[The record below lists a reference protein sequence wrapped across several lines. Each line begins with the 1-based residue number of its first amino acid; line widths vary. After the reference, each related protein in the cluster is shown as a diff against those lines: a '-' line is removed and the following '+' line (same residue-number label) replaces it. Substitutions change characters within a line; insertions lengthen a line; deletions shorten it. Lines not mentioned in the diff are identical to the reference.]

1 MATPT
6 IPNGEEYFFPIIYEG
21 NGAGQRVGRFVP
33 FTDNG
38 TIDNS
43 CIFNDG
49 DSAYLSRTPSSN
61 GNAKTFTFSC
71 WFKPCALGASKD
83 LFGNAASGNAASLFY
98 IMHYSTST
106 IYVQGN
112 DSGSNLDLSVQTN
125 MTLEDTSKFYHIMVV
140 VDTTQST
147 DSDRVKIY
155 IDGDLQT
162 SLATTNYP
170 SLNAEFGTSQTSRPM
185 VIGRYNYNG
194 TRYLDGYMAEVNF
207 VDGSALTPSTF
218 GVTDTSTGRWIPKTL
233 SGITYGT
240 NGFRLK
246 FQDSSAL
253 GDDTSGNGNDLA
265 STNLAST
272 DQTTDSP
279 TQNHAVLASNPTA
292 GTATLSEG
300 NLKIAGTGSSVYGVR
315 RATFL
320 INSNDSNGYYFE
332 AKNVGSSTDNINI
345 GLISSQNAL
354 SASAYGGSNSYG
366 IASRGSGGSNQYWRV
381 LGGSTDVTTSVSHA
395 SDDVIGVA
403 IKEGKIW
410 FAINNTYVLSGDP
423 AAGTNAFFDMSSQAS
438 QFQIAFNVFQNNTLD
453 VNFGQKSLAYSAP
466 TGFSTLQQDN
476 LPTTDKG
483 VSGLVWAKSRD
494 NTGATLPHQLVDSSR
509 GVGNRLIPNDSV
521 VEAFNSN
528 HLTKFLKG
536 GYATGDI
543 NVLNTAG
550 DSMVAWN
557 WVANSGSTSSNEDGS
572 ITSTVQVNT
581 TAGFSIVQYTGTGS
595 NATVGHGLSSAP
607 EWMIIK
613 RRDGATTSWA
623 VYHVGQTNLSGAL
636 YLNLSNAVVSSYNFW
651 NSTAPTSSVFS
662 IGTQSQTN
670 HSSAN
675 MIAYCW
681 HSVEGYSKFGSY
693 EGNANAEGPF
703 VYLGFRPAFLMIK
716 NIDRSVDWIMID
728 SKRDPF
734 NNDVSKLLKPSSS
747 DAESEANNKGIDLL
761 SNGFKIRQASS
772 NAFNASS
779 ETHVYMAFAEH
790 PFVGDGTSP
799 VTAR

>member
-6 IPNGEEYFFPIIYEG
+6 IPNGEEHFFPIIYEG

-38 TIDNS
+38 TIANS

-83 LFGNAASGNAASLFY
+83 LFGNAASGNASSLFY

-125 MTLEDTSKFYHIMVV
+125 RTLEDTSKFYHIMVV

-466 TGFSTLQQDN
+466 TGFSALQQDN

-483 VSGLVWAKSRD
+483 ISGLVWTKNRD
-494 NTGATLPHQLVDSSR
+494 ATDNHQLYDSSR
-509 GVGNRLIPNDSV
+509 GKQLVLAS
-521 VEAFNSN
+521 NSN
-528 HLTKFLKG
+528 AVESTVADGLQKFLKG
-536 GYATGDI
+536 GQQIEDNVAI
-543 NVLNTAG
+543 NTSGESYV
-550 DSMVAWN
+550 SWN
-557 WVANSGSTSSNEDGS
+557 WVANSGTTATNEDGS
-572 ITSTVQVNT
+572 ITSTTQVNSD
-581 TAGFSIVQYTGTGS
+581 AGFSIITYTGNGS
-595 NATVGHGLSSAP
+595 VSTVGHGLSQKP
-607 EWMIIK
+607 KWFIVKGRTI
-613 RRDGATTSWA
+613 TTNQY
-623 VYHVGQTNLSGAL
+623 VYHEDIGADYMI
-636 YLNLSNAVVSSYNFW
+636 YLNLSNARSTIVTTPW
-651 NSTAPTSSVFS
+651 NDTAPTASVINLTGS
-662 IGTQSQTN
+662 GYGGNNLNEDYIIY
-670 HSSAN
+670 A
-675 MIAYCW
+675 W
-681 HSVEGYSKFGSY
+681 HEVDGFSKFGSY

-716 NIDRSVDWIMID
+716 NMDRSVDWIMID

-734 NNDVSKLLKPSSS
+734 NNDVSKLLKPSST

-761 SNGFKIRQASS
+761 SNGFKIRQSSS

-779 ETHVYMAFAEH
+779 ETHIYMAFAEH